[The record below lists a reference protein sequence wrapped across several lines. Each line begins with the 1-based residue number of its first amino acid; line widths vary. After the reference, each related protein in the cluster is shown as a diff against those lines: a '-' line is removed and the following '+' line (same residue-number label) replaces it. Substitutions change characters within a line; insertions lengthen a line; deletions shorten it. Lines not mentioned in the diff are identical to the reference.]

1 MSFENSFVTVKI
13 LIKEQYEFVETGLA
27 YVNDKVQY
35 MQYLYLL
42 STYVRTQW
50 TVQWQYYLSTF
61 LQVKVITNWF
71 VDVVMTMHQS

>member
-35 MQYLYLL
+35 MQYIFYLHML
-42 STYVRTQW
+42 GHSEQCSDSII
-50 TVQWQYYLSTF
+50 YLRFFKS
-61 LQVKVITNWF
+61 K
-71 VDVVMTMHQS
+71 